1 MEGILRNKKQSW
13 TESKRKLCVYT
24 HLLLLKIHL
33 ISYSCRKNWRTQL
46 AKLNKDQSLTAASK
60 NGTKIFNRRLLCRT
74 QAASSTLHFTA
85 HTIAP
90 IRHPWYGS
98 INMYFI
104 NAFDNNH
111 TILTEVFAP
120 GYFIL
125 LGLWLFAVNTEC
137 EIILNNLIF
146 TS

>member
-1 MEGILRNKKQSW
+1 M
-13 TESKRKLCVYT
+13 KRKLKETTWTEFKRKVGVCTY
-24 HLLLLKIHL
+24 LLLLKIHL

-60 NGTKIFNRRLLCRT
+60 NGTKILNRRALCRT
-74 QAASSTLHFTA
+74 QAASATLHFTA
-85 HTIAP
+85 HTTAP
-90 IRHPWYGS
+90 IRHPWNGS

-111 TILTEVFAP
+111 TMLTEVFAP

-125 LGLWLFAVNTEC
+125 LGIWLFAVNTEHK
-137 EIILNNLIF
+137 IILNYLIF
-146 TS
+146 TT